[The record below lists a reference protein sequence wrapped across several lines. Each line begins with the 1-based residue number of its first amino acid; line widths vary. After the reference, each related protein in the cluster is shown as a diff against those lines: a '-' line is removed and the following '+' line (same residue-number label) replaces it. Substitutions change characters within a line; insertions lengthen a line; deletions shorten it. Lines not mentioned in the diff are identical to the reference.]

1 MLCKKK
7 SVRVRSTISRVN
19 LTEILIF
26 GGTSSVHAF
35 NAGGQQE
42 KFYDSWV
49 FARNALIST
58 ITKAP
63 KHIALLRSNFDWRSG
78 VCGRTVECAHLFR
91 LKLRQFY
98 VHTPISHLVF
108 VVCFFCSSLLFRYI
122 HAVGANFPRMITSAV
137 FFLLL
142 VHLLLFVLSVFI
154 TIIKQTHRHT

>member
-1 MLCKKK
+1 M
-7 SVRVRSTISRVN
+7 RFTISRVN

-63 KHIALLRSNFDWRSG
+63 KHIALLRSNVDWRSG

-108 VVCFFCSSLLFRYI
+108 VVCFFLLFSSVSIYTRCRGQFSTND
-122 HAVGANFPRMITSAV
+122 HFSS
-137 FFLLL
+137 FFFFSFIFFC
-142 VHLLLFVLSVFI
+142 LF
-154 TIIKQTHRHT
+154 